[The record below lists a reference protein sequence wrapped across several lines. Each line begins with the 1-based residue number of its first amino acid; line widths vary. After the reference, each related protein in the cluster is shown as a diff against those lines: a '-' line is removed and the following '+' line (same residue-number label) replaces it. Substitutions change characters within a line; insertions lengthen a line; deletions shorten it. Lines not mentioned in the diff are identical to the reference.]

1 MRAVGKDDAGVQR
14 VFAAERM
21 GMAAAAVAS
30 TSARIGDARS
40 VWDTGVLSVVN
51 SLAERV
57 GRQGWN
63 DIQRICRS
71 AAGSEIIALSRLYFR
86 LMAEL
91 NPGLNAKP
99 LSLRLRRCTK
109 RL

>member
-1 MRAVGKDDAGVQR
+1 MMRGLGKDDAGVQR

-57 GRQGWN
+57 GGRVGMTSKEYVAVLQ
-63 DIQRICRS
+63 
-71 AAGSEIIALSRLYFR
+71 AA
-86 LMAEL
+86 
-91 NPGLNAKP
+91 K
-99 LSLRLRRCTK
+99 
-109 RL
+109 